1 MNRHLLIGYQ
11 LMTGFSDTATGLLL
25 LLAPDLTLRL
35 MHLSAPRDALIYI
48 SYIGAFVLS
57 VGLSCLYGALL
68 AYHGNAC
75 TKLQTV
81 WLLTALTR
89 ASVATF
95 VTAQVLV
102 NTLEAGWMI
111 VAAADGACVIIQA
124 IGLRRG
130 WLARASS

>member
-1 MNRHLLIGYQ
+1 LQSASLMSHLDTSFLAEA
-11 LMTGFSDTATGLLL
+11 FS
-25 LLAPDLTLRL
+25 
-35 MHLSAPRDALIYI
+35 S
-48 SYIGAFVLS
+48 SCAFVLS
-57 VGLSCLYGALL
+57 VGLACLYGALL

-95 VTAQVLV
+95 VIAQVLV
-102 NTLEAGWMI
+102 NTLEAGWLT
-111 VAAADGACVIIQA
+111 VAVADGACVVIQA